1 MIINNI
7 MRKLISLLLLILSLS
22 ANSFAQKE
30 KNGIEAGIAG
40 FFDGLS
46 LIDSN
51 KIKANATADFML
63 LEDGE
68 VWNMDTLLSKVY
80 VRKNSGIV
88 RVNRFEFIKTE
99 QQGNFAWVSYY
110 NYADF
115 SMNEKKQSVKWLE
128 SAVLKK
134 EGNAWK
140 IKLLHSTRIL
150 PPKQK

>member
-1 MIINNI
+1 
-7 MRKLISLLLLILSLS
+7 MRKSICLSLFMILLAS
-22 ANSFAQKE
+22 SSFAQKE
-30 KNGIEAGIAG
+30 KKGIEACIAG
-40 FFDGLS
+40 FFEGLS

-68 VWNMDTLLSKVY
+68 VWNMDTLIAKVY
-80 VRKNSGIV
+80 VRENSGIV
-88 RVNRFEFIKTE
+88 RVNKFEFIKTE
-99 QQGNFAWVSYY
+99 QEGNLAWVSYY

-134 EGNAWK
+134 EGNVWK